1 MDKIEISQKEID
13 EAYEKL
19 KKETEAR
26 GYFLNAD
33 VEFVKNL
40 IRGLLT
46 NENRYGYWLCPC
58 RLSSGSRE
66 KDLDVICPC
75 DYKDDDLNDFGCCYC
90 SLYVS
95 YENLINK
102 TYKSIPERRKKVI
115 SISEMGSKA
124 KAFESGTE
132 IEDSRD
138 AAEAVN
144 RLKGGKMEEKNK
156 LPVWRCKVC
165 GYLCAREHPPE
176 KCPICGVD
184 SDRFEKWE

>member
-46 NENRYGYWLCPC
+46 NEKRYGYWLCPC
-58 RLSSGSRE
+58 RLSLGSRE

-75 DYKDDDLNDFGCCYC
+75 DYRDDDLNDFGCCYC

-102 TYKSIPERRKKVI
+102 TYKSIPERRKKMKVI
-115 SISEMGSKA
+115 SVSED
-124 KAFESGTE
+124 T
-132 IEDSRD
+132 EDSKFTD
-138 AAEAVN
+138 KPI
-144 RLKGGKMEEKNK
+144 KGGKMEEKNK

-184 SDRFEKWE
+184 QDRFEKWE